1 MTIDAL
7 GSLYKDSAVLNG
19 NVVFAA
25 QGKQDS
31 FSTLLKEAR
40 ENQEPPASAQGV
52 ASPKNSKNTIS
63 AAEKAGKLYDQCRE
77 LETFVIKNLL
87 EGLRKTVQKSEFMAE
102 GFAGKMYED
111 MLYDEYAQNLS
122 RNAGFGLADQAYLEL
137 SGRNRG

>member
-1 MTIDAL
+1 MNIDAL

-19 NVVFAA
+19 NSLYSTKTKDGAFRTAL
-25 QGKQDS
+25 DS
-31 FSTLLKEAR
+31 AL
-40 ENQEPPASAQGV
+40 ENQTSRPSA
-52 ASPKNSKNTIS
+52 KNSSSKTIS
-63 AAEKAGKLYDQCRE
+63 AEEKAGKLYDQCRE

-122 RNAGFGLADQAYLEL
+122 RNAGFGLADQAYREL